1 MLRASSTRQRPFATN
16 IIPVSPPISYPR
28 SRLVEAVTTILHR
41 QVALLRFVCVC
52 VIIIMTTP
60 TSRDY
65 DSAQEAAA
73 VTTDHNNNFPSR
85 LHHFLDVVDEYHLSH
100 IASWLPHGRGFRI
113 HDPKAFVTI
122 TAPRFVVAVVLSMA
136 RVAATAIL
144 SIYIYPSNAN
154 ILSMF
159 LSYDRFMLSFAAG
172 LSTRNIHPSNVKCI
186 YMASN
191 ESRKVL
197 IRIATITSISSVV
210 TMI

>member
-1 MLRASSTRQRPFATN
+1 MLRASSLRRPFATN

>member
-1 MLRASSTRQRPFATN
+1 MHQ
-16 IIPVSPPISYPR
+16 ICI
-28 SRLVEAVTTILHR
+28 
-41 QVALLRFVCVC
+41 LLRTTEKEHACTLESHYKHQFWNLEQTGASRFFNATTTVRNKYYPSFTAYKLSAFAFGGSCDHDSSPTICSLTLCVC
-52 VIIIMTTP
+52 VIIMTTP

-136 RVAATAIL
+136 RMAAMAIL
-144 SIYIYPSNAN
+144 SLYIYPSNTN
-154 ILSMF
+154 ILSF
-159 LSYDRFMLSFAAG
+159 
-172 LSTRNIHPSNVKCI
+172 V
-186 YMASN
+186 
-191 ESRKVL
+191 
-197 IRIATITSISSVV
+197 
-210 TMI
+210 